1 MDENEEN
8 KVVENE
14 EPKVEETTVENNE
27 EVVDEY
33 KVTVEKEV
41 KGEVKEKDNCVYVN
55 ILHIVTIIL
64 IILSLILIIVEYL
77 LIHTIRNYDTI
88 SRWWISTPTIN
99 TEDAEID
106 EDKLDAYL
114 HNVVMENTT
123 NEVVDNSVN

>member
-14 EPKVEETTVENNE
+14 EPKQEETTNENTA

-41 KGEVKEKDNCVYVN
+41 KGEVKEKDNCVYIN
-55 ILHIVTIIL
+55 ILHVVTIIL
-64 IILSLILIIVEYL
+64 VILSLILIIVEFL
-77 LIHTIRNYDTI
+77 LIHTIRNYDSI
-88 SRWWISTPTIN
+88 SRWWINSPTLN
-99 TEDAEID
+99 TKDAEID

-114 HNVVMENTT
+114 HNVVFENTT
-123 NEVVDNSVN
+123 DEVVENSVN

>member
-8 KVVENE
+8 KVVEKE
-14 EPKVEETTVENNE
+14 EEKPEEVKTENNE

-41 KGEVKEKDNCVYVN
+41 KGEVKKKDKCVYVN
-55 ILHIVTIIL
+55 MLHVVTIVL

-77 LIHTIRNYDTI
+77 LIHTIRNYDNI
-88 SRWWISTPTIN
+88 SKWWVSSPAVN

-114 HNVVMENTT
+114 HNVVIENTIDEKT
-123 NEVVDNSVN
+123 ENSVN